1 MRKAKYSA
9 VFVVIVLCVVYQIL
23 LSFDVVPYIFS
34 GQDLF
39 VIVLLLVSL
48 MQLFMAGSLEKMVGR
63 RSEAEEDVTV
73 AMGADKSAF
82 EIGDF
87 NSAQGKSALK
97 HVLSL
102 QRYLRESQNM
112 KDLVS
117 RMLVASARNTKSAR
131 ASVLLFDERAGE
143 LYIHR
148 TLGWSSA
155 EIKLASAT
163 RVKPGEGIA
172 GRVFLEG
179 KPIVMNQPDDRIEF
193 EPKDKYKSNSFAC
206 FPLVSGWET
215 TGVLNLTE
223 KENETFSQDEIDLV
237 TFIIQEASLILLK
250 RSGKREKAQ

>member
-9 VFVVIVLCVVYQIL
+9 VFVLIVLCVVYQIL
-23 LSFDVVPYIFS
+23 LSFDVVPYVFS

-48 MQLFMAGSLEKMVGR
+48 MQLFTGIALEKTAER
-63 RSEAEEDVTV
+63 RAAVEEDVTV
-73 AMGADKSAF
+73 ATGAEKGEF
-82 EIGDF
+82 EVGDLE
-87 NSAQGKSALK
+87 SVEGKSAIRRI
-97 HVLSL
+97 LSL

-117 RMLVASARNTKSAR
+117 RMLVAAARNTRSGR
-131 ASVLLFDERAGE
+131 ASVLLFDDRSGE

-148 TLGWSSA
+148 TLGWSPA

-179 KPIVMNQPDDRIEF
+179 KPIVMNQADDRTEF
-193 EPKDKYKSNSFAC
+193 EPNVKYKSDSFAC

-215 TGVLNLTE
+215 AGVLNLTE
-223 KENETFSQDEIDLV
+223 KENETFSRDEIDLV

-250 RSGKREKAQ
+250 RSGKREKE